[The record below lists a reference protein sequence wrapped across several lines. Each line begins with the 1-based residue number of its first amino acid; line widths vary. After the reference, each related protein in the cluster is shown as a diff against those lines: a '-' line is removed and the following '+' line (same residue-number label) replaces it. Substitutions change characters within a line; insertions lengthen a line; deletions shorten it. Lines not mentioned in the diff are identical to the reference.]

1 MKMMDASKWTQ
12 AKEQNV
18 IVLQTLVS
26 NVQKLLELVLALLQD
41 KLKIL
46 LLTIERS
53 FCIILFI
60 DTEHMFETDSINT

>member
-26 NVQKLLELVLALLQD
+26 NVQKLLVLVLALLQD

-46 LLTIERS
+46 LLTIEHS
-53 FCIILFI
+53 FCMNPIHRHG
-60 DTEHMFETDSINT
+60 TYV